1 MKGKDQIIE
10 WIDGSLCVCVWIDD
24 DDYYYAAFNALCVGH
39 KNDESQ
45 SVCVCACALIVVC
58 VCVCVCVSVC
68 GLTVH

>member
-45 SVCVCACALIVVC
+45 SVCVCVC
-58 VCVCVCVSVC
+58 VCVD
-68 GLTVH
+68 